1 MFLVFLFMR
10 FLYKFVN
17 SPSKGG
23 DEKQLFHQFF
33 CMITITNTM
42 TNTESRDFVF
52 IFSGKSL
59 ISNLIMVNCSE
70 FTKLIIKFHL
80 LLATQIS
87 GWRARCHMHITSKQI
102 ELPLREDNTHNC
114 KAKAH
119 LIESYCKK
127 IFLSIIRFQYINT
140 SWPHS

>member
-1 MFLVFLFMR
+1 MR

-59 ISNLIMVNCSE
+59 ISNLIIVNCSE

-87 GWRARCHMHITSKQI
+87 GWRARCLMLSVWSVPAQPTS
-102 ELPLREDNTHNC
+102 
-114 KAKAH
+114 
-119 LIESYCKK
+119 LIFWIWMVEVVKWLKPHPGLKTKK
-127 IFLSIIRFQYINT
+127 KVQWNLCRFYQAQGPGPAI
-140 SWPHS
+140 

>member
-87 GWRARCHMHITSKQI
+87 GWRAHCHIYI
-102 ELPLREDNTHNC
+102 VGVLRVD
-114 KAKAH
+114 
-119 LIESYCKK
+119 
-127 IFLSIIRFQYINT
+127 
-140 SWPHS
+140 PP

>member
-10 FLYKFVN
+10 FLYKFVI

-87 GWRARCHMHITSKQI
+87 GWRARCLIKNLFYSKI
-102 ELPLREDNTHNC
+102 ILFLTNFFSFFN
-114 KAKAH
+114 
-119 LIESYCKK
+119 K
-127 IFLSIIRFQYINT
+127 IYSK
-140 SWPHS
+140 